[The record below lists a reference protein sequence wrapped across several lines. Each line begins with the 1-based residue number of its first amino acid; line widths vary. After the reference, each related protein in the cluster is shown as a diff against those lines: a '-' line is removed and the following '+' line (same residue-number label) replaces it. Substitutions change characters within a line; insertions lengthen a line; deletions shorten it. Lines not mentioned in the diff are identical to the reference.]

1 MEKIRVDGVLDEE
14 LDNNKKTATTADLT
28 TLAGDL
34 SDSKLEDE
42 EDFEAENRPR
52 SPPEK
57 MLYNGNGMSLE
68 NAQDVLERR
77 DEPPKI

>member
-42 EDFEAENRPR
+42 ENFAAENRPR
-52 SPPEK
+52 PPPEK
-57 MLYNGNGMSLE
+57 MLYNGNGTSVDC
-68 NAQDVLERR
+68 A
-77 DEPPKI
+77 